1 MPKNQAI
8 SSTVERDYQCQSV
21 HKNDS
26 DQKIRIQFVQLWGKY
41 ISRQEESKRL

>member
-1 MPKNQAI
+1 MSKNQAI

-26 DQKIRIQFVQLWGKY
+26 DQNIRIRYVQIWGRY
-41 ISRQEESKRL
+41 ISQQEESKKL

>member
-8 SSTVERDYQCQSV
+8 SSTAKRDYQCQSV

-26 DQKIRIQFVQLWGKY
+26 EQNIQIRYVQIWGKY
-41 ISRQEESKRL
+41 ISQQEESKKL

>member
-8 SSTVERDYQCQSV
+8 SSTVKRDYQCQSV

-26 DQKIRIQFVQLWGKY
+26 DHNIRIRYVQIWGRY
-41 ISRQEESKRL
+41 ISQQEESKQL